1 MTEKQLTIIGTILLI
16 ITNIIIVIF
25 GIKAFNS
32 NIPILYIIS
41 LLLPISMLYFD
52 YIVVKYFIN
61 KYNERK
67 KKN

>member
-1 MTEKQLTIIGTILLI
+1 MNEKQIIVIGTILLI
-16 ITNIIIVIF
+16 ITNIIVVIF

-41 LLLPISMLYFD
+41 LLIPIGILYFD
-52 YIVVKYFIN
+52 YIVIKYFIN

-67 KKN
+67 KKR

>member
-16 ITNIIIVIF
+16 ITNIIVVIF

-32 NIPILYIIS
+32 NISILYIIS
-41 LLLPISMLYFD
+41 LLLPIGMLYFD
-52 YIVVKYFIN
+52 YIVIKYFIY

>member
-16 ITNIIIVIF
+16 ITNIIVVIF

-41 LLLPISMLYFD
+41 LLLPIGMLYFD

>member
-1 MTEKQLTIIGTILLI
+1 MNEKQLTIIGTILLI

-32 NIPILYIIS
+32 NILILYIVS
-41 LLLPISMLYFD
+41 LLLLIGMLYFD
-52 YIVVKYFIN
+52 YIVIKYFIY

>member
-1 MTEKQLTIIGTILLI
+1 MNEKQLTIIGTILLI
-16 ITNIIIVIF
+16 ITNIIVIIF

-41 LLLPISMLYFD
+41 LLLPIGMLYFD